1 MDEKQGPTSDDVPTG
16 EVTSTT
22 VTEGDVVKMPTDVA
36 ITMDAIPNEDEEDKS
51 KDLLEKEDLGTR
63 IGKLSTHI
71 DEIKGE
77 IYHAVHKKY
86 ANYRPTRDS
95 TQELH
100 NKVQTL
106 STEMQTLSN
115 KIKVCH
121 SLKALVTHSRL
132 DLRISTVYQESIDHN
147 EPSRLVEKLT
157 F

>member
-1 MDEKQGPTSDDVPTG
+1 MTSLV
-16 EVTSTT
+16 
-22 VTEGDVVKMPTDVA
+22 TDVLLA
-36 ITMDAIPNEDEEDKS
+36 NT
-51 KDLLEKEDLGTR
+51 DLLEKEDLGTR

-115 KIKVCH
+115 KIKVKQH
-121 SLKALVTHSRL
+121 G
-132 DLRISTVYQESIDHN
+132 DSTV
-147 EPSRLVEKLT
+147 EPAV
-157 F
+157 